1 MQRGAKTSS
10 KATGIGRACLAPTQQ
25 DRGTLMLYYKV
36 NAYRHKDGFMSYVR
50 IYMDTD
56 AVMTQVA
63 TSTAQTLEEAM
74 AAAMQTV
81 EELKQEFSIEPL
93 LTSWK

>member
-1 MQRGAKTSS
+1 
-10 KATGIGRACLAPTQQ
+10 
-25 DRGTLMLYYKV
+25 MLYYKV

-63 TSTAQTLEEAM
+63 TSTAQTLEEAIE
-74 AAAMQTV
+74 AAKKTV
-81 EELKQEFSIEPL
+81 DDLKQEFSIEPL
-93 LTSWK
+93 LSSWK

>member
-1 MQRGAKTSS
+1 
-10 KATGIGRACLAPTQQ
+10 
-25 DRGTLMLYYKV
+25 MLYYKV
-36 NAYRHKDGFMSYVR
+36 NAYRHKDGFRSYVKVF
-50 IYMDTD
+50 MDTE
-56 AVMTQVA
+56 AVLTQVA
-63 TSTAQTLEEAM
+63 ASSAETLEEAM

>member
-1 MQRGAKTSS
+1 
-10 KATGIGRACLAPTQQ
+10 
-25 DRGTLMLYYKV
+25 MLFYKV

-63 TSTAQTLEEAM
+63 TSTAQTLEEAIE
-74 AAAMQTV
+74 AAKQMV
-81 EELKQEFSIEPL
+81 DDLKQEFSIEPI
-93 LTSWK
+93 